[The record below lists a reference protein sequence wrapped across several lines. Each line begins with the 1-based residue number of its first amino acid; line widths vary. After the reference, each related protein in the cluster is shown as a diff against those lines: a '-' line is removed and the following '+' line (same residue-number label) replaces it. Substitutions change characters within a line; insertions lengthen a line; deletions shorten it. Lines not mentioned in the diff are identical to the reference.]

1 MSYSADVVVLGGLTL
16 HAEVEE
22 QDDYDGHRGYV
33 VDALYWP
40 PKGRKGKYRPISQ
53 AMWDKVM
60 AYDEQVTETRSIT
73 YQVVDACIDRSW

>member
-1 MSYSADVVVLGGLTL
+1 MSLSADVIVLGGLTL
-16 HAEVEE
+16 HAEVEA

-40 PKGRKGKYRPISQ
+40 PKVRKGKYRAISQ

-73 YQVVDACIDRSW
+73 YQVVDACNDRSW